1 MTPNTSI
8 LSGPD
13 ETEQTCIVNELLA
26 SASHAI
32 LTSNTDDQITASFA
46 VFYDDS
52 AVRDAWDKLKLF
64 HTLPRRSQK
73 KDKAEARVKDLSEI
87 VIALRKIDWKDI
99 QFHVSDLTQVCYVHG
114 TIGDEIQL
122 LNEVQQLKKRISVM
136 EDLVK
141 AQDSM
146 SSKIDEL
153 LGLVS
158 SSKTVA
164 QTSYSNILKA
174 IKPNHQPE
182 SDSNLQLG
190 DNPTSIPPSTAN
202 QRPLFITKT
211 INPFVKD
218 PTDFRKFPQNF
229 QHSTPTEVNNWKLV
243 QRKKTK
249 TKKRHVTGNC
259 SNDDDD
265 EETIKSSCVKQLR
278 LFVTRCAENTTPEK
292 LKSFLV
298 KTRKF
303 DVMSVEQLNARFSSY
318 TSFNVTIN
326 RKDKSVSEFLK
337 PELWPKDIMVR
348 LFMLKRRGAGRN
360 PALLSPS
367 AVNLP

>member
-1 MTPNTSI
+1 MI
-8 LSGPD
+8 LWLEYPRG
-13 ETEQTCIVNELLA
+13 
-26 SASHAI
+26 SH
-32 LTSNTDDQITASFA
+32 SFGGGLNA
-46 VFYDDS
+46 GKGGVTRTRS
-52 AVRDAWDKLKLF
+52 PHAVRDAWDKLKLF

-87 VIALRKIDWKDI
+87 VIALRKIDSKGKDI
-99 QFHVSDLTQVCYVHG
+99 QFHVSDLTQVCYVHE

-122 LNEVQQLKKRISVM
+122 LNEVQQLKKRLSVM

-158 SSKTVA
+158 SSQTVA
-164 QTSYSNILKA
+164 QKSYSNILKA

-190 DNPTSIPPSTAN
+190 DNPTPPSTAN

-218 PTDFRKFPQNF
+218 PTDFRKFPQNI

-249 TKKRHVTGNC
+249 TKKRHVAGNC

-265 EETIKSSCVKQLR
+265 EETIKSSFVKPLR

-292 LKSFLV
+292 LKSFLM

-303 DVMSVEQLNARFSSY
+303 YVMSVEQLNARFSSY
-318 TSFNVTIN
+318 TSFNVTIK
-326 RKDKSVSEFLK
+326 RKEKSVSEFLK

-348 LFMLKRRGAGRN
+348 LFMLKRLGAFGT
-360 PALLSPS
+360 PALLSP
-367 AVNLP
+367 AVNIP